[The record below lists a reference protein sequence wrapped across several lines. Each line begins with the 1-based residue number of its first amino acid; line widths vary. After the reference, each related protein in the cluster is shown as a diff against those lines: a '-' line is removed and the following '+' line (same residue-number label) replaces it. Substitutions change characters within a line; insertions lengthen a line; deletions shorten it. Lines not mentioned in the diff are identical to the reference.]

1 MGVHKEPE
9 RMRTLKLAASLT
21 AALLMQACG
30 APAPQ
35 EPSPLVTSAAA
46 LTTAVS
52 RGCTFT
58 VSYKEAAPP
67 FPPLYVPVVT
77 RQASSTCP
85 WGAGSVDLVGSYSP
99 PQLSLAANDLGVAV
113 SYTMRASPSGS
124 SGIRL
129 DLKHVAP
136 DTLSVVRSASLQ
148 AHVDYRSSEV
158 SSGEL
163 SILTDGTTL
172 KVQGQKMGIIPGET
186 GSGSYYVATFPHFF
200 TSTAAPTLTAS
211 TAPEP
216 TSVGAWS
223 VTGGLA
229 TARSAHTA
237 TLLNGTGDVL
247 VVSGTTAEVFNPY
260 SNVSAPTGAPLY
272 ERTKHTAT
280 ALPSGKVLVAGGWI
294 GSAPLYWRRTAEVYD
309 QATGSWT
316 ATSNT
321 MSTPRGNHTATL
333 LDSGKVLVVGGYSTE
348 GETATAELYDPA
360 TNTWSPAASA
370 LTASDSHAAT
380 PLYSGKVLVTGGKTY
395 ASGALRNAQE
405 YDPAT
410 NTWSPVALM
419 PRARSG
425 HVAVRLYSG
434 TVMVLGGGHDAV
446 DFYDPY
452 NATPWYPGPT
462 LAGGAS
468 AISATLLYSGEVL
481 VTHSTGQASLYDPS
495 ANAWLSA
502 GSLTAPLYGHATT
515 FLHSGQVLVT
525 GGATTGGVVTTA
537 QRYTR

>member
-1 MGVHKEPE
+1 
-9 RMRTLKLAASLT
+9 MRTLKLAASLS
-21 AALLMQACG
+21 AALVMQACG
-30 APAPQ
+30 APASE
-35 EPSPLVTSAAA
+35 EPSRLATSAAA

-58 VSYKEAAPP
+58 LTYKEVMPP
-67 FPPLYVPVVT
+67 FPPTYVPVVT

-85 WGAGSVDLVGSYSP
+85 WGAGSVELPGAYSV

-113 SYTMRASPSGS
+113 SYTNKYSPSGS
-124 SGIRL
+124 SGTWLELR
-129 DLKHVAP
+129 HVAP
-136 DTLSVVRSASLQ
+136 DTLAVVRSVTLS
-148 AHVDYRSSEV
+148 AHVNFSSGHMY
-158 SSGEL
+158 SGEL

-172 KVQGQKMGIIPGET
+172 KVRGEKAGILGGET
-186 GSGSYYVATFPHFF
+186 GSGNYYVATFPNFF
-200 TSTAAPTLTAS
+200 TSTTAPAITAS

-216 TSVGAWS
+216 TSVGSWS

-229 TARSAHTA
+229 SARSGHTA

-247 VVSGTTAEVFNPY
+247 VVSGPTAEVFNPY
-260 SNVSAPTGAPLY
+260 SNVSVPTAAPIYA
-272 ERTKHTAT
+272 RTKHTAT
-280 ALPSGKVLVAGGWI
+280 PLSSSTVLVAGGWI

-309 QATGSWT
+309 QTTGTWT

-348 GETATAELYDPA
+348 GETNTAELYDPA

-370 LTASDSHAAT
+370 LTASDSHTAT
-380 PLYSGKVLVTGGKTY
+380 LLYSGKVLVTGGKTY

-410 NTWSPVALM
+410 NTWSRVDSM

-462 LAGGAS
+462 LSGGAS

-481 VTHSTGQASLYDPS
+481 VTHSTGQASLYDPA

-502 GSLTAPLYGHATT
+502 GSLSAPLPGHATT

-525 GGATTGGVVTTA
+525 GGFTSGSDVTTA

>member
-1 MGVHKEPE
+1 M
-9 RMRTLKLAASLT
+9 
-21 AALLMQACG
+21 
-30 APAPQ
+30 
-35 EPSPLVTSAAA
+35 
-46 LTTAVS
+46 
-52 RGCTFT
+52 
-58 VSYKEAAPP
+58 
-67 FPPLYVPVVT
+67 
-77 RQASSTCP
+77 
-85 WGAGSVDLVGSYSP
+85 
-99 PQLSLAANDLGVAV
+99 
-113 SYTMRASPSGS
+113 
-124 SGIRL
+124 
-129 DLKHVAP
+129 
-136 DTLSVVRSASLQ
+136 
-148 AHVDYRSSEV
+148 
-158 SSGEL
+158 
-163 SILTDGTTL
+163 
-172 KVQGQKMGIIPGET
+172 
-186 GSGSYYVATFPHFF
+186 
-200 TSTAAPTLTAS
+200 
-211 TAPEP
+211 
-216 TSVGAWS
+216 GAWS

-247 VVSGTTAEVFNPY
+247 VVSSTTAEVFNPY
-260 SNVSAPTGAPLY
+260 SNVSAPTGAPIY

-309 QATGSWT
+309 QATGTWT

-321 MSTPRGNHTATL
+321 LSTPRGNHTATL
-333 LDSGKVLVVGGYSTE
+333 LGSGKVLVVGGYSTE
-348 GETATAELYDPA
+348 GETSTAELYDPD

-370 LTASDSHAAT
+370 PTASDSHAAT
-380 PLYSGKVLVTGGKTY
+380 LLYSGKVLVTGGKTY

-452 NATPWYPGPT
+452 NATPWTAGPS
-462 LAGGAS
+462 LPSGAS
-468 AISATLLYSGEVL
+468 ALSATLLYSGEVL
-481 VTHSTGQASLYDPS
+481 VTHSAGQASLYDPS
-495 ANAWLSA
+495 TNAWLSA
-502 GSLTAPLYGHATT
+502 GSLTAPLNGHATT

-525 GGATTGGVVTTA
+525 GGVTSGGAVTTA

>member
-1 MGVHKEPE
+1 
-9 RMRTLKLAASLT
+9 MRTVKLAASLAT
-21 AALLMQACG
+21 TLLMQACG
-30 APAPQ
+30 APAAQ
-35 EPSPLVTSAAA
+35 EPSQLVTSAAA

-58 VSYKEAAPP
+58 LSYKEVMPP
-67 FPPLYVPVVT
+67 YPPVYVPVVT
-77 RQASSTCP
+77 RQASSTCA
-85 WGAGSVDLVGSYSP
+85 WGEGSVELPGAYSV

-113 SYTMRASPSGS
+113 SYTNKYSPSGS
-124 SGIRL
+124 SGTWLELR
-129 DLKHVAP
+129 HVAP
-136 DTLSVVRSASLQ
+136 DTLSVVRSATLA
-148 AHVDYRSSEV
+148 AHVDFRPTYV
-158 SSGEL
+158 NGEL
-163 SILTDGTTL
+163 SLMTDGTTL
-172 KVQGQKMGIIPGET
+172 KVRGEKGGVLPGET
-186 GSGSYYVATFPHFF
+186 GSGSYYVATFPDFF
-200 TSTAAPTLTAS
+200 TSTTAPTITAS

-216 TSVGAWS
+216 TSVGTWS

-260 SNVSAPTGAPLY
+260 SNVSTPTAAPLY

-280 ALPSGKVLVAGGWI
+280 PISSSKVLVAGGWI

-309 QATGSWT
+309 QATGTWT

-321 MSTPRGNHTATL
+321 MSTPRGNHTATV

-348 GETATAELYDPA
+348 GETNTAELYDPA

-370 LTASDSHAAT
+370 PTASDSHVAT
-380 PLYSGKVLVTGGKTY
+380 LLYSGKVLVTGGKTY

-462 LAGGAS
+462 LAAGAS

-525 GGATTGGVVTTA
+525 GGATSGSVVTTA

>member
-1 MGVHKEPE
+1 
-9 RMRTLKLAASLT
+9 MRTVKFAASLT

-46 LTTAVS
+46 LTSAVS
-52 RGCTFT
+52 QGCTFT
-58 VSYKEAAPP
+58 VSYKEVMPP
-67 FPPLYVPVVT
+67 YPPVYVPVVT

-85 WGAGSVDLVGSYSP
+85 WDAASVELPGAYSP
-99 PQLSLAANDLGVAV
+99 PQLSLAANALGVAV
-113 SYTMRASPSGS
+113 SYTNRYSPSGS
-124 SGIRL
+124 SGTWLELRHL
-129 DLKHVAP
+129 AP
-136 DTLSVVRSASLQ
+136 DTLSVVRSFTLA
-148 AHVDYRSSEV
+148 AHVDYRPTYVNGEV
-158 SSGEL
+158 S
-163 SILTDGTTL
+163 IMTDGTTL
-172 KVQGQKMGIIPGET
+172 KVRGEKGGVLPGET

-200 TSTAAPTLTAS
+200 TSTTNPTLTAS

-272 ERTKHTAT
+272 ARTKHTAT

-309 QATGSWT
+309 QATGTWT

-321 MSTPRGNHTATL
+321 LSTPRGNHTATV

-370 LTASDSHAAT
+370 PTASDSHAAT
-380 PLYSGKVLVTGGKTY
+380 LLYSGKVLVTGGKTH
-395 ASGALRNAQE
+395 ASGALQNARE

-410 NTWSPVALM
+410 NTWSLVEAM

-434 TVMVLGGGHDAV
+434 AVMVLGGGHDAV
-446 DFYDPY
+446 DFYNPY
-452 NATPWYPGPT
+452 NATPWTSGPT
-462 LAGGAS
+462 LPSGAS
-468 AISATLLYSGEVL
+468 ALSATLLYSGEVL

-495 ANAWLSA
+495 TNAWLSA
-502 GSLTAPLYGHATT
+502 GSLTAPLNGHATT

-525 GGATTGGVVTTA
+525 GGFTSGAAVTTA